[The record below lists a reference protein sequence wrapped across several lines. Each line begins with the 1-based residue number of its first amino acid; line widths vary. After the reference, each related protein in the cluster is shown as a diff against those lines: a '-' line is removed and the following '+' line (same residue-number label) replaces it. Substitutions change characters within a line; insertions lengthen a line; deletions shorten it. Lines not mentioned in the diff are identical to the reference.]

1 MPNMLQILIVGAGP
15 TGLTLALELVR
26 QNISVRIVD
35 KTLPRPKS
43 DSRAIGTHARTMEIF
58 ERIGVLPEMLDLG
71 LCWRGFNFYQ
81 NNRQIGRF
89 TFDYVRSKYNFALI
103 LPQAETERILREK
116 LASFGVAVEHET
128 ELTAIEQTQNTV
140 RATLKNKDG
149 EVETV
154 ETAFLAGCDG
164 AKSQTRKLLNLDFA
178 GKRLQGSYLIDCEI
192 DWNQTELREG
202 NTFFENGWRL
212 IVGQLPENR
221 WRVVVNLPHDD
232 RRLREET
239 ATIELMQ
246 SFVYHFDLKMRLRNP
261 TWASKFWLSVRRVE
275 KMRVNRIFLAGDA
288 AHNVC
293 PNAGQ
298 GMNAGIADA
307 VNLAEKLSAF
317 LHNRADNTILD
328 AYERERLPVIKKLL
342 AASEKMENLMTL
354 RDGFAARARNFA
366 LPFVSKSKLLQ
377 KRIGNQIAG
386 LNQR

>member
-1 MPNMLQILIVGAGP
+1 MPQVLIVGAGP
-15 TGLTLALELVR
+15 TGLTLALELAR
-26 QNISVRIVD
+26 QNVSVRIID
-35 KTLPRPKS
+35 KGSPRQKFE
-43 DSRAIGTHARTMEIF
+43 SRAIGTHARTMEIF
-58 ERIGVLPEMLDLG
+58 DNLGVLPEMLANG
-71 LCWRGFNFYQ
+71 LRWRGFNFYQ

-116 LASFGVAVEHET
+116 LLSFGIVVEHET

-149 EVETV
+149 ETETI

-178 GKRLQGSYLIDCEI
+178 GKRLQGSYLIDCAVE
-192 DWNQTELREG
+192 WNQPQLREG

-221 WRVVVNLPHDD
+221 WRVVVNMPHDD
-232 RRLREET
+232 LRLRDET
-239 ATIELMQ
+239 PTIELMQ
-246 SFVYHFDLKMRLRNP
+246 TFVDHFDLKMRLCNP
-261 TWASKFWLSVRRVE
+261 TWASRFWLSVRRVE

-307 VNLAEKLSAF
+307 ANLAEKLILF
-317 LHNRADNTILD
+317 LRTGENKLD
-328 AYERERLPVIKKLL
+328 FYERERLPIIKKLL

-354 RDGFAARARNFA
+354 RDGFAANVRNMA
-366 LPFVSKSKLLQ
+366 LPFVSESKLLQ